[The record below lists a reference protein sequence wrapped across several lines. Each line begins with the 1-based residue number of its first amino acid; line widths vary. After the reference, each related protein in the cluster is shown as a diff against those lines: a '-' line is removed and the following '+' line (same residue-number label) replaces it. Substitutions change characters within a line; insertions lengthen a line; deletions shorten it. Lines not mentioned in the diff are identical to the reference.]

1 MGNGRGRVVTM
12 WDAIGLVGILLV
24 FAGLHVMWQARQEIQ
39 YWLDR
44 YLLLFRKSFDQAATG
59 SYSHSI
65 RFEPTERKHELLPML
80 TGVGLVMLGFAVT
93 TLFILE
99 RIFF

>member
-1 MGNGRGRVVTM
+1 M
-12 WDAIGLVGILLV
+12 WEALGLVGILLM
-24 FAGLHVMWQARQEIQ
+24 FAGLHVLWRARHEIQ

-44 YLLLFRKSFDQAATG
+44 YLVLFRKSFDQAATG
-59 SYSHSI
+59 GAGAV
-65 RFEPTERKHELLPML
+65 RFQTGERKHELLPLL

-93 TLFILE
+93 TIFLIE

>member
-1 MGNGRGRVVTM
+1 M
-12 WDAIGLVGILLV
+12 WDGIGLIGILIV
-24 FAGLHVMWQARQEIQ
+24 FAGLHLLWKARHEIE

-44 YLLLFRKSFDQAATG
+44 YLLLFRKSFDQAAKEG
-59 SYSHSI
+59 SARPIEFSSG
-65 RFEPTERKHELLPML
+65 ERRHELLPML

-93 TLFILE
+93 TLFILQ